1 MKNSKKLT
9 ILGLSAATALVAAT
23 GAVSS
28 FAWFATNSQ
37 VTATGMVI
45 KAESTNAFLEIK
57 NATASWD
64 NDHSNVTA
72 AATQGTKTIK
82 PTSLVS
88 EITNENKEVTP
99 YTDDGTAH
107 KWVSA
112 TANSVDVGT
121 ATSVFEDVTK
131 VAEATDTTNLYTLIS
146 DFDLRLRYTA
156 GMTKDNYN
164 LSAKVDWTTSSTTTT
179 KGALADSVR
188 VFMVIG
194 KVGEEAI
201 PEPFSSASGKVFSAR
216 NGAWKTGKVLSNAFV
231 ANEGQKGTRVRVFA
245 YFEGQDAACTTVN
258 AVADSSYSFTITFS
272 VSK

>member
-57 NATASWD
+57 NAKDSWD
-64 NDHSNVTA
+64 NEHNNVTA
-72 AATQGTKTIK
+72 NVTGVKTIK
-82 PTSLVS
+82 PTSLAS
-88 EITNENKEVTP
+88 EISSNKETITA
-99 YTDDGTAH
+99 YADDGKAH

-112 TANSVDVGT
+112 TASSVDVGT
-121 ATSVFEDVTK
+121 ATSVFEDVTA
-131 VAEATDTTNLYTLIS
+131 VAETTETTNLYTLIS

-164 LSAKVDWTTSSTTTT
+164 LSAKVDWTTSSTTT

-194 KVGEEAI
+194 TVGEEAL

-216 NGAWKTGKVLSNAFV
+216 NGAWKTGKVLSDAFA
-231 ANEGQKGTRVRVFA
+231 ANEEQKGTRVRVFA
-245 YFEGQDAACTTVN
+245 YFDGEDKACTTVN
-258 AVADSSYSFTITFS
+258 AMADSSYSFTITFS

>member
-1 MKNSKKLT
+1 MKNTKKLT

-57 NATASWD
+57 NGG
-64 NDHSNVTA
+64 DHWNENTSNVTA
-72 AATQGTKTIK
+72 DAKGNKTIK

-88 EITNENKEVTP
+88 AFNNGDKTVTA
-99 YTDDGTAH
+99 YEDGGGTH

-112 TANSVDVGT
+112 TASSVENGA
-121 ATSVFEDVTK
+121 ATSDFVDVTK
-131 VAEATDTTNLYTLIS
+131 AAEASDNTNLYTLIS

-164 LSAKVDWTTSSTTTT
+164 LSAKVDWTASSTTTT
-179 KGALADSVR
+179 KGALADSVK

-194 KVGEEAI
+194 GVGKETL
-201 PEPFSSASGKVFSAR
+201 PESFASASGKVFSAR
-216 NGAWKTGKVLSNAFV
+216 NGAWKTGKVLSNTFA
-231 ANEGQKGTRVRVFA
+231 ANKEQKGTRVRVFA
-245 YFEGQDAACTTVN
+245 YFDGQDAACTTVN
-258 AVADSSYSFTITFS
+258 AVMESSYSFTITFS

>member
-1 MKNSKKLT
+1 MKNTKKLT

-57 NATASWD
+57 NAKASWD
-64 NDHSNVTA
+64 NEHNNVTA
-72 AATQGTKTIK
+72 NVTGVKTIK
-82 PTSLVS
+82 PTSLAS
-88 EITNENKEVTP
+88 EISSNKETITA
-99 YTDDGTAH
+99 YADDGKAH

-112 TANSVDVGT
+112 TASSVDVGT
-121 ATSVFEDVTK
+121 ATSVFEDVTE
-131 VAEATDTTNLYTLIS
+131 VAETTDTTNLYTLIS

-179 KGALADSVR
+179 KGALADSVK

-194 KVGEEAI
+194 DVGKETL
-201 PEPFSSASGKVFSAR
+201 PESFASASGKVFSAR
-216 NGAWKTGKVLSNAFV
+216 NGAWKTGKVLSNTFA
-231 ANEGQKGTRVRVFA
+231 ANEEQKGTRVRVFA
-245 YFEGQDAACTTVN
+245 YFDGQDEACTTVN

>member
-1 MKNSKKLT
+1 MKNTKKLT

-57 NATASWD
+57 NAKASWD
-64 NDHSNVTA
+64 NEHNNVTA
-72 AATQGTKTIK
+72 NVTGVKTIK
-82 PTSLVS
+82 PTSLAS
-88 EITNENKEVTP
+88 EISDNKKTITAYE
-99 YTDDGTAH
+99 DDGKAH

-112 TANSVDVGT
+112 TASSVDSAA
-121 ATSVFEDVTK
+121 ATSVFADVTT
-131 VAEATDTTNLYTLIS
+131 EADALGGTNVYTLIS
-146 DFDLRLRYTA
+146 EFDLRLRYTA

-164 LSAKVDWTTSSTTTT
+164 LSAKVDWTAQSAQ
-179 KGALADSVR
+179 GALAQSVK

-194 KVGEEAI
+194 AAGTET
-201 PEPFSSASGKVFSAR
+201 PPDLTSASGKVFSAR
-216 NGAWKTGKVLSNAFV
+216 NGAWKTDKVLSDAFA

-245 YFEGQDAACTTVN
+245 YFDGQDEACTTVN

>member
-57 NATASWD
+57 NGG
-64 NDHSNVTA
+64 DHWNENTSNVTA
-72 AATQGTKTIK
+72 DAKGNKTIK

-88 EITNENKEVTP
+88 AFNNGDKTVTA
-99 YTDDGTAH
+99 YEDGGDTH

-112 TANSVDVGT
+112 TASSVENGA
-121 ATSVFEDVTK
+121 ATSDFVDATK
-131 VAEATDTTNLYTLIS
+131 AAEASDNTNLYTLIS

-164 LSAKVDWTTSSTTTT
+164 LSAKVDWTAQSAQ
-179 KGALADSVR
+179 GALAQSVK

-194 KVGEEAI
+194 AAGTET
-201 PEPFSSASGKVFSAR
+201 PPDLTSASGKVFSAR
-216 NGAWKTGKVLSNAFV
+216 DGAWKTGKVLSETFA
-231 ANEGQKGTRVRVFA
+231 ANESKLGTRVRVFA
-245 YFEGQDAACTTVN
+245 YFDGQDAACTTVN
-258 AVADSSYSFTITFS
+258 AVTESSYSFTITFS
-272 VSK
+272 VSKK

>member
-1 MKNSKKLT
+1 MKNTKKLT

-64 NDHSNVTA
+64 NEHSNVTA
-72 AATQGTKTIK
+72 NVTGVKTIK
-82 PTSLVS
+82 PTSLAS
-88 EITNENKEVTP
+88 EISSNKETITA
-99 YTDDGTAH
+99 YADDGKAH

-112 TANSVDVGT
+112 TASSVNVGT
-121 ATSVFEDVTK
+121 ATSVFEDVTA
-131 VAEATDTTNLYTLIS
+131 VAETTETTNLYTLIS

-156 GMTKDNYN
+156 DMMKDNYN
-164 LSAKVDWTTSSTTTT
+164 LSAKVDWTSESTG
-179 KGALADSVR
+179 GALADSVK

-194 KVGEEAI
+194 DVGKETL
-201 PEPFSSASGKVFSAR
+201 PESFASASGKVFSAR
-216 NGAWKTGKVLSNAFV
+216 NGAWKTGKVLSNTFA
-231 ANEGQKGTRVRVFA
+231 ANEEQKGTRVRVFA
-245 YFEGQDAACTTVN
+245 YFDGQDAACTTVN
-258 AVADSSYSFTITFS
+258 ATADSSYSFTITFS
-272 VSK
+272 VSKK

>member
-57 NATASWD
+57 NGG
-64 NDHSNVTA
+64 DHWNENTSNVTA
-72 AATQGTKTIK
+72 DAKGNKTIK

-88 EITNENKEVTP
+88 AFNNEDKTVTP
-99 YTDDGTAH
+99 YQDNETSH

-112 TANSVDVGT
+112 TASSVENGAATSDFVDVTT
-121 ATSVFEDVTK
+121 A
-131 VAEATDTTNLYTLIS
+131 AEASDNTNLYTLIS

-164 LSAKVDWTTSSTTTT
+164 LSAKVDWTAQSAQ
-179 KGALADSVR
+179 GALAQSVK

-194 KVGEEAI
+194 GVGKETL
-201 PEPFSSASGKVFSAR
+201 PESFASASGKVFSAR
-216 NGAWKTGKVLSNAFV
+216 NGAWKTGKVLSNTFA
-231 ANEGQKGTRVRVFA
+231 ANKEQKGTRVRVFA
-245 YFEGQDAACTTVN
+245 YFDGQDAACTTVN
-258 AVADSSYSFTITFS
+258 ATADSSYSFTITFS

>member
-57 NATASWD
+57 NAGD
-64 NDHSNVTA
+64 NWKEDKSNVTA
-72 AATQGTKTIK
+72 DAKGNKTIK

-88 EITNENKEVTP
+88 AFNNGDKTVTA
-99 YTDDGTAH
+99 YEDGGETH

-112 TANSVDVGT
+112 TASSVENGT
-121 ATSVFEDVTK
+121 ATSDFVDVTTA
-131 VAEATDTTNLYTLIS
+131 AEASDNTNLYTLIS

-156 GMTKDNYN
+156 GMTTDNYN
-164 LSAKVDWTTSSTTTT
+164 LSAKVDWTAESTG
-179 KGALADSVR
+179 GALADSIK

-194 KVGEEAI
+194 EVGKEAL
-201 PEPFSSASGKVFSAR
+201 PESFASASGKVFSAR

-245 YFEGQDAACTTVN
+245 YFDGQDPACTTVN
-258 AVADSSYSFTITFS
+258 AVANSSYSFTITFS